1 MQDTTIDLGRAARF
15 FNATIQG
22 ALGTPRG
29 VHADTAIAAAARMA
43 GTMLLMSVLPATTRF
58 APGSPVLTE
67 QVNVEGPA
75 LLALMQATLQQLG
88 GDVDTASLDDVDIDL
103 GRAQLSL
110 LETQQ
115 RLDRFYLT
123 YCDEERLSFREAASA
138 SAIAA
143 GMLIHACRSVI
154 DVRDAMALA
163 LCGLVE
169 GAKTAPGTQHWYNV
183 R

>member
-1 MQDTTIDLGRAARF
+1 
-15 FNATIQG
+15 
-22 ALGTPRG
+22 
-29 VHADTAIAAAARMA
+29 
-43 GTMLLMSVLPATTRF
+43 
-58 APGSPVLTE
+58 
-67 QVNVEGPA
+67 
-75 LLALMQATLQQLG
+75 
-88 GDVDTASLDDVDIDL
+88 
-103 GRAQLSL
+103 
-110 LETQQ
+110 
-115 RLDRFYLT
+115 
-123 YCDEERLSFREAASA
+123 LSFREAASA